1 MNIFRKI
8 KQFFK
13 PEYHFFMLKNGEELE
28 LRVYRNG
35 IRVSQKELMTT
46 KKGSKVLADYLAEQK
61 AKEMHL
67 GFSCQ
72 KLWHACH
79 KKRKLTL
86 AVEVLFKRTIKPSVT
101 SHDRPIHPRPSTD
114 SVQRNPNQKS
124 PF

>member
-46 KKGSKVLADYLAEQK
+46 KRVSKVLGDYLAEQK
-61 AKEMHL
+61 AKE
-67 GFSCQ
+67 
-72 KLWHACH
+72 
-79 KKRKLTL
+79 T
-86 AVEVLFKRTIKPSVT
+86 
-101 SHDRPIHPRPSTD
+101 
-114 SVQRNPNQKS
+114 KS
-124 PF
+124 K